1 MTPHVIETI
10 RQQIG
15 TGISGGLAYVG
26 ADKLAYVYPKGAPR
40 DCEYRPDCPSVVD
53 PATGALKAEISLT
66 FKVNATWTVVIAVA
80 YEPDDTYTVRMF
92 RLRSPRERMDGGPVV
107 EVISERAD
115 VYCDELQGVVERMY
129 DDYIREHQNGFIR
142 VG

>member
-15 TGISGGLAYVG
+15 TGINGGLAYVG
-26 ADKLAYVYPKGAPR
+26 ADKLAYAYPKGAPR
-40 DCEYRPDCPSVVD
+40 DCEYRPDNPSAVD
-53 PATGALKAEISLT
+53 PETGSLKAEISLT
-66 FKVNATWTVVIAVA
+66 FKVNAKGTVVISVA

-92 RLRSPRERMDGGPVV
+92 RLRPPRERMDGGPVL
-107 EVISERAD
+107 ETISERAD
-115 VYCDELQGVVERMY
+115 VHGAELQGAVEGMY